1 MVGKYCSSPVALVSG
16 MNPPISE
23 MPQNGCSAQENL
35 CIPEPDK
42 ENITVLSSELPNSPI
57 LPWHHYDSPWIAEDA
72 ESAEAAADAAVAE
85 ESSTEAVPV
94 EECPTSPV
102 EAVETASGEPAPAQ
116 PTDSDTAAV
125 TTEQPDSS
133 TTGLDVVV
141 EPSQENHQPATD
153 QPAVTLIIPPPDL
166 DALLIDQPPNH
177 HDSSA

>member
-1 MVGKYCSSPVALVSG
+1 MVSKYCKSPVALVSG

-23 MPQNGCSAQENL
+23 MSQTGLSAQDGL

-57 LPWHHYDSPWIAEDA
+57 LPWHHFDSPWIAEDA
-72 ESAEAAADAAVAE
+72 ESAEASADAAVAE

-94 EECPTSPV
+94 EECPASPV
-102 EAVETASGEPAPAQ
+102 EALETASGEPAPAK
-116 PTDSDTAAV
+116 PTDSDAAAAM
-125 TTEQPDSS
+125 TEQPDSS
-133 TTGLDVVV
+133 TTVLDVVV
-141 EPSQENHQPATD
+141 EPSQETHQLATE

-177 HDSSA
+177 HDSAA